1 MGKSHGID
9 ALSPSEGS
17 LEDFMEERFGGRF
30 LGGDLI
36 PNSTPPEVNG
46 DELAR
51 EKRESTIKD
60 LRRTLEEQVFTD
72 ENGFYSRT
80 VEIDTDAL
88 RAALA
93 LLESTAEDLLDS
105 DAGLA
110 LAHGAWNEGA
120 TAWRHYANSS
130 QPAPQPVSPYSEPL
144 LKRINQRK
152 FGPEARPA
160 AISRKFQADREALEA
175 KVAEVIDRLPV
186 SLEEF
191 DGLFELMDKLSDGNG
206 SAAGQEHFARFGRN
220 FGEGTEVLYGARA
233 DGMGNAD
240 NVWVVVSENDE
251 LRALWTFYD
260 HDVAMGSYPTDP
272 LERFGHHQ
280 NVYGGIYSDFLSLI
294 EGSGLTTYELNALE
308 DPNGIYPP
316 IYPATVALFLENG
329 VWKPLEGYIETS
341 VALGTDG
348 GIDYVFDETWYE
360 DDEEDD

>member
-1 MGKSHGID
+1 MGTSHGID
-9 ALSPSEGS
+9 GLSASGNALEG
-17 LEDFMEERFGGRF
+17 FTEEPFGGRF
-30 LGGDLI
+30 VGNDRVHRAG
-36 PNSTPPEVNG
+36 PPKIDS

-51 EKRESTIKD
+51 EKREATISE
-60 LRRTLEEQVFTD
+60 LRRILEDQVFTD

-80 VEIDTDAL
+80 VEIDTDTL
-88 RAALA
+88 REALA

-120 TAWRHYANSS
+120 TAWRHYANGP
-130 QPAPQPVSPYSEPL
+130 QPASKPVSPYSEPL

-175 KVAEVIDRLPV
+175 KVEEVIDRLPV

-191 DGLFELMDKLSDGNG
+191 EATFESMDNHSQGNG
-206 SAAGQEHFARFGRN
+206 PTAGQEHFARIGKSFGRN
-220 FGEGTEVLYGARA
+220 MEVLYGTRS

-240 NVWVVVSENDE
+240 NVWVVVGENGD

-260 HDVAMGSYPTDP
+260 HDVAMGSYPSDP
-272 LERFGHHQ
+272 LDRFGHHQ
-280 NVYGGIYSDFLSLI
+280 NVYGGIYSDFLSLV
-294 EGSGLTTYELNALE
+294 EGSELSTYELNGLT
-308 DPNGIYPP
+308 DPSEIYPP

-329 VWKPLEGYIETS
+329 IWRPLEGYIETS

-348 GIDYVFDETWYE
+348 GIDYVFDEEWYE
-360 DDEEDD
+360 DEEDDD